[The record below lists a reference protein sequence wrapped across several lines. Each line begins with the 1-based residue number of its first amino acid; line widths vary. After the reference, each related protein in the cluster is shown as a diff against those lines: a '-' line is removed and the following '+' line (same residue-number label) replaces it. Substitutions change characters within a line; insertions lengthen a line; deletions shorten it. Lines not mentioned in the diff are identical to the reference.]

1 MSVMYSISEVL
12 AFAMQYPLWKI
23 RPNLFPQKCVG
34 ILLVIR
40 VGEIMGPTCWIYTKS
55 LCNSARGCD
64 RRWCLG
70 KQTLVLQSGLPEIFQ
85 TQIFVFITW
94 TVRTRQ
100 LQKLLS
106 ASGALWKTGLH
117 PFALFKGTCRMH
129 TNKTQKTKPPR
140 QLAGSRAVCICGQFK
155 NVHQRMET
163 HLYFHTSAVY

>member
-1 MSVMYSISEVL
+1 MSVMYNISEVL

-40 VGEIMGPTCWIYTKS
+40 VGEIMGPTCWIYTES

-70 KQTLVLQSGLPEIFQ
+70 KQHWCCTLESLKFFKHKFLFLLPE
-85 TQIFVFITW
+85 
-94 TVRTRQ
+94 TRARGSR
-100 LQKLLS
+100 QKLLS
-106 ASGALWKTGLH
+106 ISGALWKTGLH

-155 NVHQRMET
+155 NVHQRMQT